1 MKIAYLYTEL
11 TISGGT
17 DRVLTDK
24 ANYLAEHGYDITIIT
39 ESQMGRP
46 IVFPLSPKVKW
57 WTWGSISISNMNTI
71 SCCVRLSTLN
81 VYNNIKF
88 G

>member
-1 MKIAYLYTEL
+1 MKIVYIYSQL
-11 TISGGT
+11 TISGGA

-46 IVFPLSPKVKW
+46 VVFPLSPKV
-57 WTWGSISISNMNTI
+57 
-71 SCCVRLSTLN
+71 RLIDMGIDFDKQ
-81 VYNNIKF
+81 YGHNIQKETEKDSF
-88 G
+88 